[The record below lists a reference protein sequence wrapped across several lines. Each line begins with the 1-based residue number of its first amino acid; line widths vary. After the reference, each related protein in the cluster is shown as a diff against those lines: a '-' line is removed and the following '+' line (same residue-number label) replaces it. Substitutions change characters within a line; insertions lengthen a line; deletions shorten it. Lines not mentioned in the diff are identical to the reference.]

1 MTLALIC
8 LDGYRVAE
16 ALDAAAATL
25 NPSLAWLLLHVADA
39 RPAEEL
45 ARALER
51 LPGRGL
57 VREQAAAKVR
67 HVVEWSEADVRA
79 AVAAWEAARGRS
91 AELLVTSGRP
101 EREII
106 RVAEERGVA
115 LIALGVGRNLP
126 GRSPGPGPFLLSPVA
141 RYVIDHARR
150 DVLLLRRYIG
160 EADRRG

>member
-8 LDGYRVAE
+8 LDGYRVTE
-16 ALDAAAATL
+16 ALDAAMSTL

-51 LPGRGL
+51 LPGRGP

-91 AELLVTSGRP
+91 VEILVTSGRP

-106 RVAEERGVA
+106 RVAEERNAA
-115 LIALGVGRNLP
+115 LIALGAGRNLP
-126 GRSPGPGPFLLSPVA
+126 GCSPGPDPFPLSPVA

-150 DVLLLRRYIG
+150 DVLLLRRYVG
-160 EADRRG
+160 EPDRRG